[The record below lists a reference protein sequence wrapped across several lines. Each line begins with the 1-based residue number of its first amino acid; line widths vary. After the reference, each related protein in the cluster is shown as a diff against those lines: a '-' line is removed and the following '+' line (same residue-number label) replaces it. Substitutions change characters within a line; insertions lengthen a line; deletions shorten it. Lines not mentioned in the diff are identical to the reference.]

1 MKLLVFNIHILY
13 TCDPPKKKAL
23 WFISYR
29 KTTAFINGRKGN
41 KWQSWA
47 SLTPHCLVHGRTRNL
62 AGRLCVCELFLNRD
76 LSHTVINH
84 RTTHKLRHSQP
95 REPISG
101 LLTWSSDD
109 QCRAPGDIFS
119 FSDEIDQVSNPGE
132 KVYRLERLGER
143 TAADCALPCA
153 KH

>member
-1 MKLLVFNIHILY
+1 MKLLVFNIHTLAI
-13 TCDPPKKKAL
+13 TQK
-23 WFISYR
+23 R
-29 KTTAFINGRKGN
+29 KHFGWSHTMKTMAFINGRKRN
-41 KWQSWA
+41 KWQWWA
-47 SLTPHCLVHGRTRNL
+47 SLTAPCLVHGRTRNL

-143 TAADCALPCA
+143 AAADCALPCA